1 VIWVKSTSVRLG
13 ITSVVI
19 GLAIFG
25 CLEAWAE
32 DWRLYAKTDSSECF
46 YDAQDMIRSSEDNV
60 KVWTKSEYTER
71 GVTEMVKKF
80 GKHYGNLSYS
90 LVLLEINC
98 AEKKHRLLSV
108 TAYSVEGN
116 ILYTDQAGSRL
127 PPWKIISRK
136 SVEES
141 LYRALC
147 K

>member
-1 VIWVKSTSVRLG
+1 VKSISIRFG
-13 ITSVVI
+13 IISVVI

-25 CLEAWAE
+25 CAEAWAE
-32 DWRLYAKTDSSECF
+32 DWKLYAKTDLYECF
-46 YDAQDMIRSSEDNV
+46 YDAGDMTRSSQGFME
-60 KVWTKSEYTER
+60 VWTKLVYTER
-71 GVTEMVKKF
+71 GITEMVIEY
-80 GKHYGNLSYS
+80 GKHYKNLSYS
-90 LVLLEINC
+90 LELLEINC
-98 AEKKHRLLSV
+98 AEKKHRLLSF